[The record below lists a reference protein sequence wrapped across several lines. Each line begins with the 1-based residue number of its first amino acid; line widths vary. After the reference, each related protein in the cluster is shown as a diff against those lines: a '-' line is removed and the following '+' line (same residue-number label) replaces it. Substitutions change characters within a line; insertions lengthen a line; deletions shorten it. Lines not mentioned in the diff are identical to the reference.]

1 MITIEHTDTFG
12 GEANYCWAK
21 RWHSF
26 AQLTDLQAVRLAKKL
41 CGLSGH
47 PCRSENWGDVIALY
61 PRGICQVIFIGY
73 QDDDSRYP
81 FGKPAT
87 ESDERVPSGEVGPF
101 AITRI

>member
-26 AQLTDLQAVRLAKKL
+26 RKLTDLQAVRLAKSL
-41 CGLSGH
+41 CGLSG
-47 PCRSENWGDVIALY
+47 CRCHSEDWGDVIALY
-61 PRGICQVIFIGY
+61 PAGICQVIFVGW
-73 QDDDSRYP
+73 QDDDLPP

-87 ESDERVPSGEVGPF
+87 QDDDRVSSCETGPF
-101 AITRI
+101 AVSSI